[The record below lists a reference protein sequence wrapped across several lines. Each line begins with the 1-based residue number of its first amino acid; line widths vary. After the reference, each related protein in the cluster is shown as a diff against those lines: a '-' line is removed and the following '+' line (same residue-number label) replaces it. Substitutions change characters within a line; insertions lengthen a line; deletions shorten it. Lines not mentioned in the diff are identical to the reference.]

1 MSRKKPWIGALTA
14 AMLASAAIPVNA
26 TSLMRA
32 GLNDLTAANSTI
44 VLGEVVE
51 LSSYW
56 NADATFILTDVR
68 VRAQETLR
76 GNHRAGTEFTLTI
89 LGGTVGDLTALIVG
103 GPQLKPGNQYVLFLN
118 EEDLP
123 SAKARLTV
131 RDHVQ
136 GVFDVVRVGNDLR
149 AVSQANGHPL
159 LPDARGQLAAPGGA
173 RGLPFDEL
181 RRSIREQVDR
191 SRTSQPEV
199 PR

>member
-1 MSRKKPWIGALTA
+1 MRRKEPWIGVLA
-14 AMLASAAIPVNA
+14 ATLLAGAAIPVHA

-32 GLNDLTAANSTI
+32 GLNDLTTANSTI

-68 VRAQETLR
+68 VRAQQTLR
-76 GNHRAGTEFTLTI
+76 GNKRAGTEFTFTI

-103 GPQLKPGNQYVLFLN
+103 GPELKPGNQYVLFLN

-131 RDHVQ
+131 RDLVQ
-136 GVFDVVRVGNDLR
+136 GVFDVVRAGSELR
-149 AVSQANGHPL
+149 AVSQANRHPL
-159 LPDARGQLAAPGGA
+159 LPDTRGRVDAPGGA

-181 RRSIREQVDR
+181 RRSIREQVER
-191 SRTSQPEV
+191 SQASQPEV